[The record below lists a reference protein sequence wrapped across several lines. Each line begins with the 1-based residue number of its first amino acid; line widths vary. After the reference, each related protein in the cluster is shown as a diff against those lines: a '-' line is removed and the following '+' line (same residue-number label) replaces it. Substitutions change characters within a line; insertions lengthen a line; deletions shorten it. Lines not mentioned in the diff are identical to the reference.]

1 MEDMM
6 DVALWIIQVLLALV
20 FVMAGV
26 MKLTQPKEKIAAQ
39 MAWANDFSQNNI
51 RLIGLVEVLGAI
63 GLILPS
69 LTRILPVLTPLA
81 ALGLV
86 ATMVGAILTH
96 LRRKEIPAIAVNVVL
111 LVLATVVV
119 YGRFVAV
126 PL

>member
-1 MEDMM
+1 M

-86 ATMVGAILTH
+86 VTMVGAILTH
-96 LRRKEIPAIAVNVVL
+96 LRRKETPNIAVNVVL
-111 LVLATVVV
+111 LVLAAVVV

>member
-1 MEDMM
+1 ME
-6 DVALWIIQVLLALV
+6 VALWVIQVLLALV

-39 MAWANDFSQNNI
+39 MPWANDFSQNNI

-86 ATMVGAILTH
+86 VTMVGAILTH
-96 LRRKEIPAIAVNVVL
+96 LRRKETPMIVVNVVL
-111 LVLATVVV
+111 LVLAAVVV

>member
-1 MEDMM
+1 M

-26 MKLTQPKEKIAAQ
+26 MKLTQPKKKIAAQ

>member
-1 MEDMM
+1 M
-6 DVALWIIQVLLALV
+6 DVALWVIQVLLALV
-20 FVMAGV
+20 FVMAGG
-26 MKLTQPKEKIAAQ
+26 MKLIQPKEKISA
-39 MAWANDFSQNNI
+39 MLPWANDFSQNNI

-86 ATMVGAILTH
+86 VTMVGAILTH
-96 LRRKEIPAIAVNVVL
+96 LRRKETPAIAVNVVL
-111 LVLATVVV
+111 LVLAAVVV

>member
-1 MEDMM
+1 M
-6 DVALWIIQVLLALV
+6 DVALWVIQVLLALV

-39 MAWANDFSQNNI
+39 MPWANDFSQNNI

-69 LTRILPVLTPLA
+69 LMRILPVLTPLA

-86 ATMVGAILTH
+86 VTMVGAILTH
-96 LRRKEIPAIAVNVVL
+96 LRRKETPMIVVNVVL
-111 LVLATVVV
+111 LVLAAVVV

>member
-1 MEDMM
+1 M
-6 DVALWIIQVLLALV
+6 DVALWVIQVLLALV

-39 MAWANDFSQNNI
+39 MPWANDFSQNNI

-69 LTRILPVLTPLA
+69 LMRILPVLTPLA

-86 ATMVGAILTH
+86 VTMVGAILTH
-96 LRRKEIPAIAVNVVL
+96 LRRKETPMIVVNVVL
-111 LVLATVVV
+111 MVLAAVVV

>member
-1 MEDMM
+1 M
-6 DVALWIIQVLLALV
+6 DVALWVIQVLLALV

-39 MAWANDFSQNNI
+39 MPWANDFSQNNI

-86 ATMVGAILTH
+86 VTMVGAILTH
-96 LRRKEIPAIAVNVVL
+96 LRRKETPMIVVNVVL
-111 LVLATVVV
+111 LVLAAVVV

>member
-1 MEDMM
+1 M

-96 LRRKEIPAIAVNVVL
+96 LRRKETPAIAVNVVL
-111 LVLATVVV
+111 LVLAAVVV